1 MHKASLPRELLDSIR
16 ERRGRRHAFGTVEP
30 AKTALLVIDMQN
42 HFMAPGALAEVETA
56 RGIVP
61 NINRIAEALREA
73 GGHVIWIRVSFAG
86 EQAGDQGWSHY
97 LDHFAHPDRREAY
110 RDALTPGA
118 EAFDLWPAL
127 DVREG
132 DRIVDKNRFSAFIQ
146 GSSDTDAVL
155 KELGADMVIVTGTLT
170 NVCCEST
177 VRDAMMLDYKAI
189 MVEDANAA
197 RTDEDHVAGL
207 RTVAQVFGDI
217 MTTDEVIAAIR
228 GQTAEAAAAAE

>member
-1 MHKASLPRELLDSIR
+1 MHKASLPPELLEVIR
-16 ERRGRRHAFGTVEP
+16 ERRGRRHAFGAVDP
-30 AKTALLVIDMQN
+30 ARTALLVIDMQN
-42 HFMAPGALAEVETA
+42 HFMAPGALAEVEAA

-86 EQAGDQGWSHY
+86 KQEWSHY

-118 EAFDLWPAL
+118 EAFDLWPGL
-127 DVREG
+127 DVRDG

-146 GSSDTDAVL
+146 GSSDTEAVL

-228 GQTAEAAAAAE
+228 GEAAEAAAAAE